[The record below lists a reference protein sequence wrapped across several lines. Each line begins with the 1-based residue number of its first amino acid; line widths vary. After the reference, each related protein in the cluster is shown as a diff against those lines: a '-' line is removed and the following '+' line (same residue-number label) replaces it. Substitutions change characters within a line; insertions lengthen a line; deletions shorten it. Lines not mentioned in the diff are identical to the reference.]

1 MSKQLV
7 KKTIAGTL
15 IVTTIATSTIEAQ
28 ACDSAAI
35 MEATKQVSI
44 MSGPL
49 APAVLIGGTA
59 IAVGTGIVIGIKNKA
74 KDYDRIYQTYGHLP
88 DRWRPNSV
96 IEKLNPKGTIIQR
109 RFYGKDGK
117 PTIDVD
123 LNNHGTPE
131 YHPFNYGGAHKH
143 RYDWSNRRKPRQRG
157 EELTQEEY
165 KKYIKDFDSSTAD
178 KMRVE
183 YKEAN

>member
-1 MSKQLV
+1 MSKNLV

-15 IVTTIATSTIEAQ
+15 IVTTIATTGIEVQ

-35 MEATKQVSI
+35 METTNQISM

-49 APAVLIGGTA
+49 APAVLLVGGTV
-59 IAVGTGIVIGIKNKA
+59 AVGTGIVIGIKNKSTLP
-74 KDYDRIYQTYGHLP
+74 KIYQSYGHLP

-143 RYDWSNRRKPRQRG
+143 RYDWTNRRKPRQRG